1 MEPTDELAAPSAP
14 APGGDAYADTL
25 APTSEAPGT
34 LTFDEA
40 LEMLRSPRPS
50 EDAAKTDDANAPP
63 QARTSDG
70 RFAPQQPAQDDQ
82 SLAEDA
88 STGDDIA
95 AAPEAPTFDATPFVE
110 AFPDL
115 AGQDAAGIVE
125 ALRRER
131 AANDAVLA
139 IVERAPVFEQFVKAV
154 GAAIAAGQ
162 TPDLAVLAAG
172 VFGAPDAVPDYDED
186 AEGYRAA
193 IERQTERRVR
203 AEYEQQQQAAQEQEA
218 ARYREQAA
226 QSVDALAKAEGWD
239 EGATRRYREQI
250 AAFVDAPPAN
260 AAAIIYKGLN
270 AERLIADAEARGLAK
285 GRAEGAQAANQKAQ
299 KGGDGIARFSGTA
312 PAPRSGS
319 ETDAQ
324 RLAAQF
330 AQRSDDIYTP

>member
-1 MEPTDELAAPSAP
+1 MEPTAEPSASSAP
-14 APGGDAYADTL
+14 TPGGDAYADTL

-40 LEMLRSPRPS
+40 LEMLRSPQPS
-50 EDAAKTDDANAPP
+50 KDAAETDAANAQP
-63 QARTSDG
+63 QARTADG
-70 RFAPQQPAQDDQ
+70 RFAQQQPTEGADTPSADGTPD
-82 SLAEDA
+82 E
-88 STGDDIA
+88 GEPG
-95 AAPEAPTFDATPFVE
+95 APEAPTFDAAPFVE

-115 AGQDAAGIVE
+115 AGRDAAGIVE
-125 ALRRER
+125 ALRQER

-139 IVERAPVFEQFVKAV
+139 IVERAPAFGQFVQAV

-162 TPDLAVLAAG
+162 TPDLSVLAAS

-203 AEYEQQQQAAQEQEA
+203 AEYERQQQATMEQEVT
-218 ARYREQAA
+218 RYREQAA

-239 EGATRRYREQI
+239 EGATRRFREQI

-270 AERLIADAEARGLAK
+270 AEQLIAEAEARGLAK
-285 GRAEGAQAANQKAQ
+285 GRAEGAQVATQKAQ

-324 RLAAQF
+324 RLAVQF
-330 AQRSDDIYTP
+330 AQRSDDIYSP